1 MYNKRLLLV
10 KIEAFFVLILKMN
23 IMKKRTIFLIL
34 ILFSLLIAGCKY
46 DFILPVPVVPV
57 TGNVSFATQV
67 LPIFTTENCISCH
80 KTGGQSPD
88 YTSAN
93 AYASIVPN
101 LVNLS
106 TPNQSIIYVYP
117 GPTTSTHTWKKLT
130 AGEDAII
137 LQWITQG
144 AKNN

>member
-1 MYNKRLLLV
+1 
-10 KIEAFFVLILKMN
+10 
-23 IMKKRTIFLIL
+23 MKKSTIYIIL

-67 LPIFTTENCISCH
+67 LPIFSTENCISCH

-88 YTSAN
+88 YTAAN

-101 LVNLS
+101 LVDLS
-106 TPNQSIIYVYP
+106 TPDQSIIYTYP

-130 AGEDAII
+130 AAEDAII

>member
-1 MYNKRLLLV
+1 
-10 KIEAFFVLILKMN
+10 
-23 IMKKRTIFLIL
+23 MKKRTIFLIL
-34 ILFSLLIAGCKY
+34 ILFSLLITGCKY

-80 KTGGQSPD
+80 KSGGQSPD
-88 YTSAN
+88 YTAAS
-93 AYASIVPN
+93 AYASIVPK
-101 LVNLS
+101 LVNLA
-106 TPNQSIIYVYP
+106 TPNQSIIYNFP
-117 GPTTSTHTWKKLT
+117 GPTTSTHSWKKLT
-130 AGEDAII
+130 AGEDEII